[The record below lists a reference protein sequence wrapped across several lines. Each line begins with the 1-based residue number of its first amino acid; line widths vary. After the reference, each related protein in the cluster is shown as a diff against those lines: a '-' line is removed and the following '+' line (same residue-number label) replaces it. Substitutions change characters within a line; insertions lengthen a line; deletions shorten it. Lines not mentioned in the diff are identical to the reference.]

1 MRKVGRQRVCVWNRS
16 YVSLLALLVCRQARQ
31 RRRRERET
39 TAIEM
44 PTILGSSAVAFIVGF
59 IVGWRAICGS
69 SSPALLLWF
78 ASMSVKQTA
87 ARF

>member
-1 MRKVGRQRVCVWNRS
+1 MESQLCFIARTF
-16 YVSLLALLVCRQARQ
+16 SLQTGQ
-31 RRRRERET
+31 TTEEERERET